1 VKYMRKYELMY
12 IIRTD
17 IEQEVVQSTVEKFQG
32 IISNGGGEISKHDL
46 MGKRR
51 LAYEIKKFRDGH
63 YVLVHFNAE
72 PAVVTELDRVL
83 KISDEVIRHLIVNDV
98 A

>member
-1 VKYMRKYELMY
+1 MRKYEVMY

-17 IEQEVVQSTVEKFQG
+17 IEQEQVQATVEKLQG
-32 IISNGGGEISKHDL
+32 VITNGGGEITKQEL

-51 LAYEIKKFRDGH
+51 LAYEINKFRDGY
-63 YVLVHFNAE
+63 YVLVNFKATPE
-72 PAVVTELDRVL
+72 VVKELDRVM
-83 KISDEVIRHLIVNDV
+83 KISDEVIRYLITNDV

>member
-1 VKYMRKYELMY
+1 MRKYEVMY
-12 IIRTD
+12 VIRTD
-17 IEQEVVQSTVEKFQG
+17 IEPEQVQSTVEKFQN
-32 IISNGGGEISKHDL
+32 IITNGAGEITKHDL

-63 YVLVHFNAE
+63 YVLIHFNAE
-72 PAVVTELDRVL
+72 PAVVAELDRVF
-83 KISDEVIRHLIVNDV
+83 KITDEIIRHLIVKDV

>member
-1 VKYMRKYELMY
+1 MRKYEVMY

-17 IEQEVVQSTVEKFQG
+17 IEQEQVQSTVEKFQG
-32 IISNGGGEISKHDL
+32 IITNGGGEITKHDL

-51 LAYEIKKFRDGH
+51 LAYEINKFRDGH

-72 PAVVTELDRVL
+72 PAVVAELDRVM
-83 KISDEVIRHLIVNDV
+83 KISDEVIRYMIVKDV

>member
-1 VKYMRKYELMY
+1 MRKYEVMY

-17 IEQEVVQSTVEKFQG
+17 IEQETVQAAVEKFQG
-32 IISNGGGEISKHDL
+32 IISNGGEITKHDVL
-46 MGKRR
+46 GKRR

-63 YVLVHFNAE
+63 YVLVNFTAE
-72 PAVVTELDRVL
+72 PAVVAELERVM
-83 KISDEVIRHLIVNDV
+83 KISDEVIRYLITQDV

>member
-1 VKYMRKYELMY
+1 MRKYEVMY

-17 IEQEVVQSTVEKFQG
+17 IEQEQVQATVDKLQG
-32 IISNGGGEISKHDL
+32 VITAGGGEITKQDL

-51 LAYEIKKFRDGH
+51 LAYEINKFRDGH
-63 YVLVHFNAE
+63 YVLVQFTAAPE
-72 PAVVTELDRVL
+72 VVKELDRVM
-83 KISDEVIRHLIVNDV
+83 KISDEVIRSLITTDV